1 MAAPKGT
8 YGQPMQKAQRLMKD
22 LTKKED
28 GLSQLAAVSQSPHLP
43 NGTSLAP
50 IKIKAGKLLRI
61 TTFTASGVWKKRS
74 DVGYIIVELLGG
86 GGGGGGSRGAADY
99 AAAGAP
105 GAGGGGCI
113 KYILATSLGATEA
126 VSIGAGGTAGT
137 NTPTDG
143 SIGGASSFGAFCS
156 ASGGEGGRAQNISAP
171 TISGPTALGG
181 IGTGGDVNFRGDSG
195 FPVNGPYQNF
205 PGQSNPGANG
215 ALPIGGAGARG
226 NQGTLTTSAFSGI
239 SADANTGGGGSG
251 GVSAYAATSPQVG
264 GNGGSGLCVVYEY
277 S

>member
-1 MAAPKGT
+1 MNLGS
-8 YGQPMQKAQRLMKD
+8 YGFPQGGQA
-22 LTKKED
+22 T
-28 GLSQLAAVSQSPHLP
+28 AAVAS
-43 NGTSLAP
+43 TS
-50 IKIKAGKLLRI
+50 GRWLR
-61 TTFTASGVWKKRS
+61 TTVFTANGNWNNMFDAS
-74 DVGYIIVELLGG
+74 YIVVYLLGG

-251 GVSAYAATSPQVG
+251 GVSAYAAASPQAG
-264 GNGGSGLCVVYEY
+264 GNGGSGLCVVYEFA
-277 S
+277 